1 MKNRLRLLILAVLLA
16 CLPFIYS
23 CKPTYTQ
30 DDITVPPVLDEVR
43 QRNVK
48 WFFGDTERFERMF
61 RTGEISFDLLPPYGG
76 NILHYAAFTG
86 SIPRVKYL
94 LKLHPDVYVRMKRI
108 YFPSY
113 IQPCMG
119 VLQCAVASGNV
130 ELVKLLMY
138 DEDIAE
144 ELKKTGQRLNIEELD
159 GNRRTLSFYSGSL
172 DVAKWFR
179 CEKCVYLLP
188 YIATFGDTELF
199 KWAYSAIDQDE
210 YYYRDVWENIL
221 RCGNVELAQWLLEYG
236 QFLEKSGFVHN
247 DNTDIGGRYSRI
259 GISEFLK
266 THDKLLLFAAQSGN
280 LDMVKWMEKQ
290 EAKID
295 PASKNS
301 FSILYAAAQSGNLDM
316 VKWLVNK
323 GFNVKA
329 SDSNCNTILHGAA
342 ESGNLEMVKW
352 LIEQGA
358 DINAK
363 NNYNETILHAAAK
376 SGNLELIKWIIEQ
389 GLSVKDGVNTS
400 YCCFHYNKKVL
411 DYLAENGNL
420 EALKWIQAQG
430 FDIKE
435 SSTILFSAAQSGNLE
450 LVKWLVEQNVHKINI
465 ALHEAARRGAF
476 DVVKWLSEQEGFDVH
491 ARDSNGSTVLHM
503 AARTS
508 HLPMVKWL
516 VEQGLDV
523 NAQDDELYSVLNV
536 AHEDSEVYRWLKE
549 QSALL
554 NE

>member
-1 MKNRLRLLILAVLLA
+1 MKNRLRLLILAVLLT

-23 CKPTYTQ
+23 CKPTFTQ
-30 DDITVPPVLDEVR
+30 DDITKPPVLDEVR

-48 WFFGDTERFERMF
+48 LFFGDTERFERMF

-76 NILHYAAFTG
+76 NILHYAAYTG

-94 LKLHPDVYVRMKRI
+94 LKLHPDVYVRMKCI
-108 YFPSY
+108 YFPSR

-138 DEDIAE
+138 DEDIAA
-144 ELKKTGQRLNIEELD
+144 ELAKTGQRLNINELD

-172 DVAKWFR
+172 EVAKWFR
-179 CEKCVYLLP
+179 CEKSVYWLP

-199 KWAYSAIDQDE
+199 KWAYSSIDSDE

-221 RCGNVELAQWLLEYG
+221 RSGNVELAQWLLEYG
-236 QFLEKSGFVHN
+236 LFLEKSGFVHN
-247 DNTDIGGRYSRI
+247 DNTSIGGRYSRI

-266 THDKLLLFAAQSGN
+266 TNDKLLLFAAQSGN
-280 LDMVKWMEKQ
+280 LEMVKWLEKQ
-290 EAKID
+290 EVKID

-301 FSILYAAAQSGNLDM
+301 FSVIYTAAQSGNLDM
-316 VKWLVNK
+316 VKWFVER

-329 SDSNCNTILHGAA
+329 INDYYQTVLHGAA

-363 NNYNETILHAAAK
+363 KNYNETILHCAAQ
-376 SGNLELIKWIIEQ
+376 SGNLELIKWLIEQ
-389 GLSVKDGVNTS
+389 GQSVKDGSNAS
-400 YCCFHYNKKVL
+400 DCGFYYNKKVL

-420 EALKWIQAQG
+420 EALKWIQDQG

-435 SSTILFSAAQSGNLE
+435 SPTILYSAAKSGNLE
-450 LVKWLVEQNVHKINI
+450 LVKWLFAQNVNKDQNNI
-465 ALHEAARRGAF
+465 LHVAARRGAF
-476 DVVKWLSEQEGFDVH
+476 DVVKWLVEQGLDVH
-491 ARDSNGSTVLHM
+491 ARDLNGTTVLWM
-503 AARTS
+503 AAGTG

-516 VEQGLDV
+516 VEQGLDI
-523 NAQDDELYSVLNV
+523 NAQDHELYTVLRE
-536 AHEDSEVYRWLKE
+536 APEGSEVQRWLEE
-549 QSALL
+549 QGAHY
-554 NE
+554 